1 VCEGGFGWEG
11 IGVGW
16 GKGCADL
23 EVYLGVDL
31 NLFIKGC
38 YVHSRSTRCGEF
50 EVICSHLREYQDV
63 TRNGGARG
71 LGWVLVDSLKDF
83 VFEILPHAL
92 ICSSYGRRV
101 FWYIL
106 RRVAE
111 RVKTDAQWRQ

>member
-1 VCEGGFGWEG
+1 
-11 IGVGW
+11 
-16 GKGCADL
+16 
-23 EVYLGVDL
+23 
-31 NLFIKGC
+31 
-38 YVHSRSTRCGEF
+38 
-50 EVICSHLREYQDV
+50 
-63 TRNGGARG
+63 
-71 LGWVLVDSLKDF
+71 LKDF